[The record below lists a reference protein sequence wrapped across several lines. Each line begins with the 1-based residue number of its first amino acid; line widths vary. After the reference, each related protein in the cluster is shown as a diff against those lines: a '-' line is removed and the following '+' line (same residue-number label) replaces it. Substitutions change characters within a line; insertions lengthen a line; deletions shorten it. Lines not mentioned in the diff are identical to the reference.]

1 MSQRCGSTLLQRCLR
16 IFLTIKYNKMKR
28 DIHEKLNTFIKTY
41 FSQEE
46 KPELRLYIQPQF
58 TVYVLYYTIYTILY
72 KKYLQHE

>member
-1 MSQRCGSTLLQRCLR
+1 
-16 IFLTIKYNKMKR
+16 MKQ

-41 FSQEE
+41 FSQKE

-72 KKYLQHE
+72 KKDLQHE